1 MVIEGRNSIRE
12 ALAAGTAIG
21 RLYVQKGLHG
31 MEDIVDKS
39 KSKGARVV
47 FCDKKEL
54 DKLSDSGAHRGIIAV
69 VEDYKYSTLE
79 DIRALA
85 KAKGEKLFLL
95 ILDGIE
101 DPHNLGSILR
111 VAECA
116 GAHGIVI
123 PKRRAVGVNGTVV
136 KVSSG
141 AAQHVKVAAVNN
153 VNDTIRMLKQD
164 FVKVYCADMKGDVM
178 YDVDMTDDTAIVIGS
193 EGFGVKA
200 LTSSL
205 CDRAVSIPQS
215 GKVNSLNASVAC
227 GILCYELIR
236 QRLN

>member
-12 ALAAGTAIG
+12 AVAAGTAIG

-31 MEDIVDKS
+31 MEDIVDKA

-111 VAECA
+111 AAECA

>member
-12 ALAAGTAIG
+12 AVAAGTAIG

-31 MEDIVDKS
+31 MEDIVDKA

-47 FCDKKEL
+47 FCDKKDL

-85 KAKGEKLFLL
+85 KSKGEKLFLL

-111 VAECA
+111 AAECA

>member
-12 ALAAGTAIG
+12 AVAAGTAIG

-31 MEDIVDKS
+31 MEDIVDKA

-47 FCDKKEL
+47 YCDKKEL

-111 VAECA
+111 AAECA

>member
-12 ALAAGTAIG
+12 AVAAGTAIG

-31 MEDIVDKS
+31 MEDIVDKA

-69 VEDYKYSTLE
+69 VEAYKYSTLE

-111 VAECA
+111 AAECA

>member
-12 ALAAGTAIG
+12 AVAAGTAIG

-31 MEDIVDKS
+31 MEDIVEKA

-111 VAECA
+111 AAECA

>member
-12 ALAAGTAIG
+12 AVAAGTAIG

-31 MEDIVDKS
+31 MEDIVDKA

-85 KAKGEKLFLL
+85 KSKGEKLFLL

-111 VAECA
+111 AAECA

>member
-12 ALAAGTAIG
+12 AVAAGTAIG

-31 MEDIVDKS
+31 MEDIVDKA

-95 ILDGIE
+95 ILDGID

-111 VAECA
+111 AAECA

>member
-1 MVIEGRNSIRE
+1 M
-12 ALAAGTAIG
+12 
-21 RLYVQKGLHG
+21 
-31 MEDIVDKS
+31 
-39 KSKGARVV
+39 
-47 FCDKKEL
+47 
-54 DKLSDSGAHRGIIAV
+54 
-69 VEDYKYSTLE
+69 
-79 DIRALA
+79 
-85 KAKGEKLFLL
+85 L

-111 VAECA
+111 AAECA

>member
-31 MEDIVDKS
+31 MEDIVDKA

-111 VAECA
+111 AAECA

>member
-12 ALAAGTAIG
+12 AVAAGTAIG

-31 MEDIVDKS
+31 MEDIVDKA

-111 VAECA
+111 AAECA

-200 LTSSL
+200 LASSL